1 MRRDMWQIAEQM
13 DRDLGAGVYDGAVS
27 CDEIPEGDKLDEYA
41 EADRALDDAL
51 YESARWEIRKRLL
64 AGERPSMAM
73 GREFSYFPGL
83 VEVVSWEVFTELR
96 R

>member
-1 MRRDMWQIAEQM
+1 
-13 DRDLGAGVYDGAVS
+13 
-27 CDEIPEGDKLDEYA
+27 
-41 EADRALDDAL
+41 
-51 YESARWEIRKRLL
+51 
-64 AGERPSMAM
+64 MAM